1 MIPDFRRP
9 VLGGTRRKTVGRKSV
24 WMFAGNH
31 TAMYTH
37 AHCIKGM
44 VQRSHPLHFGLD
56 QV

>member
-37 AHCIKGM
+37 AHCIKGV

-56 QV
+56 